1 MADLN
6 SVAMGE
12 GAPPPPTRPREQS
25 EAGQEIGAVLA
36 ALEDLD
42 LHELRMRWRNVF
54 RSMAPAHL
62 PRSLL
67 LRIVAYK
74 IQANAFGDLDRE
86 TARYLDG
93 IARDYERRRSADGRR
108 SSKNPPPIPR
118 VPDRQGLKPGTMLAR
133 EHGGV
138 LYRVIVGEGGFSW
151 NGASY
156 KSLSEVAR
164 AITGTNWNG
173 PRFFGLRNS
182 KAAQHSVA
190 GPGEARP

>member
-1 MADLN
+1 MPHLQ
-6 SVAMGE
+6 SVPMGE
-12 GAPPPPTRPREQS
+12 GAPPPPTCPQQQS

-36 ALEDLD
+36 ALEGLD
-42 LHELRMRWRNVF
+42 VHALRIHWRKLF

-74 IQANAFGDLDRE
+74 MQANAFGDLDRE

-93 IARDYERRRSADGRR
+93 IARDHERRRSASERASG
-108 SSKNPPPIPR
+108 KNPPPIPR
-118 VPDRQGLKPGTMLAR
+118 VPDRHALKPGTMLAR

-151 NGASY
+151 NDASY

-173 PRFFGLRNS
+173 PRFFGLSRR
-182 KAAQHSVA
+182 AASPQPC
-190 GPGEARP
+190 G